1 MKDLMKKVWLLVY
14 ICIHTR
20 THTHFFSSEVWKL
33 YAVKLMD
40 NRDSSLGNFRSLTCD
55 EHNYFYFYF
64 TEVNSWGHRGLQR
77 PSAADA
83 RTNMKIWHINKAN
96 FSSEVK
102 RLYQHVT
109 IPQVCSLVKSAFRK
123 MSYFMKFILYISYAI
138 KLSREIRQRV
148 SIKSALGDVAG
159 EQLNSYWFQSKSV
172 WNKIYMEIKLS
183 CLDFKQATLAAK
195 PGSCCSF
202 KGSF

>member
-1 MKDLMKKVWLLVY
+1 MKDLMKKVWLLEY
-14 ICIHTR
+14 ICIHTC

-96 FSSEVK
+96 FSLEVK

-109 IPQVCSLVKSAFRK
+109 IPQVCSLVESAFPE
-123 MSYFMKFILYISYAI
+123 MSHFILYISYAI
-138 KLSREIRQRV
+138 KLSREMRQRV
-148 SIKSALGDVAG
+148 PIKSAIGDVAG
-159 EQLNSYWFQSKSV
+159 EQLNSCWLQSKSV
-172 WNKIYMEIKLS
+172 WNRIYMEIKLS
-183 CLDFKQATLAAK
+183 RLDFKQATLAAK
-195 PGSCCSF
+195 LGSCCPF
-202 KGSF
+202 KG